1 MSGGPASSTSATVF
15 FLAFLE
21 SLADSLTDLSSMEGR
36 LSPRALS
43 LDATCKALAN
53 LSLSAALSLI
63 TGRFALR
70 RGPTG
75 TRS

>member
-1 MSGGPASSTSATVF
+1 M
-15 FLAFLE
+15 
-21 SLADSLTDLSSMEGR
+21 SSMEGR

-53 LSLSAALSLI
+53 LSLFLTAALSLI

-70 RGPTG
+70 RGPTCPLG
-75 TRS
+75 LVADCFLGLLVQSLNFAAVLAMNSFA